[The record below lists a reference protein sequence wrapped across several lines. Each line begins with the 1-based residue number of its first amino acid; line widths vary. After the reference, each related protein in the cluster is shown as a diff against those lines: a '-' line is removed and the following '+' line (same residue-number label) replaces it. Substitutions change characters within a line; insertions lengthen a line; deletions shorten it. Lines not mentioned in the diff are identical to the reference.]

1 MKASNYIIYLYIQ
14 ENDEYYLVH
23 GYSGAIDK
31 VSPDV
36 VRYLSDLA
44 DPAHTWHIKDLEI
57 VRETL
62 RGKKFAGV
70 SDEIVE
76 TLKNRGY
83 LTDMSTDEERQY
95 VSRLAGFLHRKKVAS
110 SSPGFMFI
118 PSYEC
123 NLRCP
128 YCFETETR
136 VQLGK
141 MKILQNIMT
150 EPQVDAAFKCMDMIT
165 GDRFADHPEYIKNIR
180 RSITF
185 YGGEPFATETLPV
198 VEHIYAEGKKRGYA
212 FGAITNGVDLHDFIH
227 LLGPGKVSFLQIT
240 LDGPKEIHNRK
251 RIGPRHKGGTYD
263 RILANMKRALDT
275 GVKISVRFHVDFN
288 NIDRTEELVDDLR
301 LEGLFKYE
309 NFSIYTYPIH
319 DFHHG
324 IDFPKYPMMAVHH
337 MHRAFE
343 PKPKP
348 FTEITAPETDRK
360 LGATLPVTSGKPGR
374 ELKVMIPDEGIQRK
388 IKAYLNQKLMGLF
401 SGSMEPC
408 GATTGLYIFDP
419 YWKIYTCWDTVGMP
433 GHETGVYSPDGP
445 VLNDRDKD
453 WLSRSPEKIEE
464 CKNCKYAFF
473 HFGGCA
479 SLSMGSKRTIFA
491 PACYEFQDNFLYV
504 AQKLFKGGLDKIP
517 EKGTLPPGIQEATTA
532 AESAIDA
539 PVLAM

>member
-1 MKASNYIIYLYIQ
+1 MKASNYIIYVYIP
-14 ENDEYYLVH
+14 EEDEYYLVH

-36 VRYLSDLA
+36 VKYLSDFA

-62 RGKKFAGV
+62 RKKKLVGV
-70 SDEIVE
+70 SDEIIE
-76 TLKNRGY
+76 MLKKRGY

-95 VSRLAGFLHRKKVAS
+95 VSRLAGFLHTKKVAS
-110 SSPGFMFI
+110 SPPGFMFI

-128 YCFETETR
+128 YCFETDTR

-150 EPQVDAAFKCMDMIT
+150 EPQVDAAFKCMDMLT
-165 GDRFADHPEYIKNIR
+165 GDRFADHPEYVKNIKKG
-180 RSITF
+180 ITL
-185 YGGEPFATETLPV
+185 YGGEPLATETLPV
-198 VEHIYAEGKKRGYA
+198 VEYIFAEGQKRGYT

-227 LLGPGKVSFLQIT
+227 LLGLGKIGFLQIT
-240 LDGPKEIHNRK
+240 LDGPKDIHNRK

-263 RILANMKRALDT
+263 RILGNMKRALDT
-275 GVKISVRFHVDFN
+275 GVKISVRYHVDFN
-288 NIDRTEELVDDLR
+288 NIDRTQELEDDLQS
-301 LEGLFKYE
+301 EGFSQYE
-309 NFSIYTYPIH
+309 NFSMYTYPIH

-324 IDFPKYPMMAVHH
+324 IDFPKYPMMGIHS
-337 MHRAFE
+337 MHRKFE
-343 PKPKP
+343 PKPFP
-348 FTEITAPETDRK
+348 ELIEPAPERK
-360 LGATLPVTSGKPGR
+360 PNPEPLTTNGKHGK
-374 ELKVMIPDEGIQRK
+374 ELKVLVPDGGIKNK
-388 IKAYLNQKLMGLF
+388 IKMYHKQNLMGIF
-401 SGSMEPC
+401 RGGMEPC

-433 GHETGVYSPDGP
+433 GHETGAYSPDGP
-445 VLNDRDKD
+445 VLNDRDRD

-464 CKNCKYAFF
+464 CKNCKYVFF

-479 SLSMGSKRTIFA
+479 SLSLGSKKTIFA
-491 PACYEFQDNFLYV
+491 PACYEFQDDFLYV
-504 AQKLFKGGLDKIP
+504 AQKLFKEGLDKIP
-517 EKGTLPPGIQEATTA
+517 EKVTLPPGIQEATTA
-532 AESAIDA
+532 TEAAMDA